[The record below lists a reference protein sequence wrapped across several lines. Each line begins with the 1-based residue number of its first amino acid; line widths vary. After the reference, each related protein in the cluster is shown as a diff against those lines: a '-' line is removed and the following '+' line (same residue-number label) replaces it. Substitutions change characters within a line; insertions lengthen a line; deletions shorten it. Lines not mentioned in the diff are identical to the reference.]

1 MERALELT
9 ASSTIRPPQTKPQHQ
24 QQMARRIRSELLR
37 EGQPRKPQRKA
48 QGSTLLNIKAEKLQ
62 QAAGLGTFTILA
74 GQQPMK
80 ARQLRPRS
88 RLALSDRHKH
98 CADFANAVRLVG
110 NRDAAIPDLL
120 KMKHNSQSR
129 DLRPKG
135 TNFFPSSA
143 KTHPRSLSNRHS
155 TLSKSEAAD

>member
-1 MERALELT
+1 MSVTISSMSRSMLMRPGACSEPSRSIGAGGCNSLKTALKTDQTMERALELT

-74 GQQPMK
+74 G
-80 ARQLRPRS
+80 
-88 RLALSDRHKH
+88 H
-98 CADFANAVRLVG
+98 V
-110 NRDAAIPDLL
+110 
-120 KMKHNSQSR
+120 
-129 DLRPKG
+129 
-135 TNFFPSSA
+135 
-143 KTHPRSLSNRHS
+143 
-155 TLSKSEAAD
+155 KSEMKGDSCFQNIA